1 MDSAPQAKVV
11 IEQLLH
17 KATQAL
23 ESAQSELQAGRLDFA
38 VNRAY
43 YACFYA
49 ASAVM
54 LQQGKQFVKHSGLRG
69 AIHKDLIKA
78 GKLAPRWGKV
88 FDRAFEN
95 RQAADYLIL
104 FTFEAGQVEQL
115 IQDGEAFVQA
125 MQQLLAS

>member
-1 MDSAPQAKVV
+1 MDSTPQPEPEVV

-23 ESAQSELQAGRLDFA
+23 DSAQSEFQADRLDFA

-54 LQQGKQFVKHSGLRG
+54 LQQGKQFVKHAGLRS
-69 AIHKDLIKA
+69 AIHRDLS
-78 GKLAPRWGKV
+78 KLDSWLPNGEKFLTARLRTV
-88 FDRAFEN
+88 
-95 RQAADYLIL
+95 RQQ
-104 FTFEAGQVEQL
+104 TT
-115 IQDGEAFVQA
+115 
-125 MQQLLAS
+125 